1 MELFAKT
8 VNGFQLL
15 TDFAK
20 NSILDVYLGSE
31 YAPVNFLRLKE
42 QVFFYPFLP
51 SPNNPIKT
59 KKRPNMDQ
67 KNPYLDTFA
76 MPNKVF

>member
-20 NSILDVYLGSE
+20 NSILDVCLGSE

-51 SPNNPIKT
+51 SPNNPI
-59 KKRPNMDQ
+59 
-67 KNPYLDTFA
+67 
-76 MPNKVF
+76 